1 LKGEQKM
8 PEEKKTRQVR
18 RGRIF
23 PEIQWSPEEIARSIA
38 ENEAIYQ
45 HCKGIFERVKPE
57 FIQTH
62 YNWFIAIEPNS
73 EEYFIDKDE
82 DVATQRLCQKHPQG
96 IPVLFKIN
104 ETGACG
110 TI

>member
-1 LKGEQKM
+1 M
-8 PEEKKTRQVR
+8 PEKQTTRKVR

-23 PEIQWSPEEIARSIA
+23 PEIQWTPEQITQSKAK
-38 ENEAIYQ
+38 NQAIYQ
-45 HCKGIFERVKPE
+45 HCKIIFERVKPQ
-57 FIQTH
+57 FIKAH
-62 YNWFIAIEPNS
+62 YNWFMAIEPNS
-73 EEYFIDKDE
+73 KEYFLDKNE
-82 DVATQRLCQKHPQG
+82 EIATHKLRQKHPEG

>member
-1 LKGEQKM
+1 MSNKKM
-8 PEEKKTRQVR
+8 TLR
-18 RGRIF
+18 RGRLF
-23 PEIQWSPEEIARSIA
+23 PEIQWSAEEIAQSQA

-45 HCKGIFERVKPE
+45 RCKVIFERVKPKL
-57 FIQTH
+57 IKTH
-62 YNWFIAIEPNS
+62 YNWFIAIEPKS
-73 EEYFIDKDE
+73 EEYFIAQDE
-82 DVATQRLCQKHPQG
+82 QVATQGLRYKHPDA

>member
-1 LKGEQKM
+1 ML
-8 PEEKKTRQVR
+8 PEKTIRQAR
-18 RGRIF
+18 RGRLF
-23 PEIQWSPEEIARSIA
+23 PEIQWSPEKIAQSKA

-57 FIQTH
+57 YVQTH

-82 DVATQRLCQKHPQG
+82 DVATQRLCQKHPQA

>member
-1 LKGEQKM
+1 M
-8 PEEKKTRQVR
+8 SEETMTRKVR
-18 RGRIF
+18 RGRVF
-23 PEIQWSPEEIARSIA
+23 PEIQWSPEQIAQSKA

-45 HCKGIFERVKPE
+45 HCKIIFERIKPKL
-57 FIQTH
+57 IQTH
-62 YNWFIAIEPNS
+62 YNWFMAIDANR

-82 DVATQRLCQKHPQG
+82 DVATQMLRQKHPDA